1 MNDLGNLLDEITLAI
16 GVLLIV
22 FSLAAFRR
30 TRKFIANCR
39 AAEGRIT
46 GYTTE
51 DSEEGVYYYSVIRFR
66 GRTGGEHELR
76 GSTGLQEPPPVGEV
90 VPITYDPAYPS
101 NAWVTGTASPW
112 VIPWFLLVLG
122 VAVVIGGLVLRTG

>member
-1 MNDLGNLLDEITLAI
+1 MPARSMNDFGNLLDEVTLAT
-16 GVLLIV
+16 GALLIV

-51 DSEEGVYYYSVIRFR
+51 
-66 GRTGGEHELR
+66 
-76 GSTGLQEPPPVGEV
+76 EPRKAC
-90 VPITYDPAYPS
+90 ITTP
-101 NAWVTGTASPW
+101 
-112 VIPWFLLVLG
+112 
-122 VAVVIGGLVLRTG
+122 